1 MQRKIW
7 FFSSFSKIFLIS
19 VKTLTMVDSKQLS
32 NKTKSTP
39 NLSVQTRQA
48 SSQETPTTSGPNSD
62 QEDIVITIKKIIKE
76 RFDKHG
82 KKIDEMIKLH
92 LQSTNERLH
101 KISKDVIEVT
111 KSLEFTQSTQGEELG
126 SVKNDIEKLALDMK
140 ELENDLSDPNE
151 VSEN

>member
-1 MQRKIW
+1 
-7 FFSSFSKIFLIS
+7 
-19 VKTLTMVDSKQLS
+19 MVDSKQLS

-140 ELENDLSDPNE
+140 ELENDLSDPN
-151 VSEN
+151 

>member
-1 MQRKIW
+1 
-7 FFSSFSKIFLIS
+7 
-19 VKTLTMVDSKQLS
+19 MVDSKQLS

-48 SSQETPTTSGPNSD
+48 SSQETSTTSGPNSD

>member
-1 MQRKIW
+1 
-7 FFSSFSKIFLIS
+7 
-19 VKTLTMVDSKQLS
+19 MVDSKQLS

>member
-1 MQRKIW
+1 
-7 FFSSFSKIFLIS
+7 
-19 VKTLTMVDSKQLS
+19 MVDSKQLS
-32 NKTKSTP
+32 NKTKSTT

>member
-1 MQRKIW
+1 
-7 FFSSFSKIFLIS
+7 
-19 VKTLTMVDSKQLS
+19 MVDSKQLS

-48 SSQETPTTSGPNSD
+48 SSQETPTISGPNSD

-126 SVKNDIEKLALDMK
+126 NVKNDIEKLALDMK

>member
-1 MQRKIW
+1 
-7 FFSSFSKIFLIS
+7 
-19 VKTLTMVDSKQLS
+19 MVDSKQLS

-48 SSQETPTTSGPNSD
+48 SSQENPTTSGPNSD

>member
-1 MQRKIW
+1 
-7 FFSSFSKIFLIS
+7 
-19 VKTLTMVDSKQLS
+19 MVDSKQLS
-32 NKTKSTP
+32 NNIKSTP
-39 NLSVQTRQA
+39 NLSVQNRQA

-101 KISKDVIEVT
+101 KISKHVIKVT
-111 KSLEFTQSTQGEELG
+111 KSLEFTRSTQGEELAQSTQGEELG
-126 SVKNDIEKLALDMK
+126 SVKNDIEKSVPDMK

>member
-1 MQRKIW
+1 
-7 FFSSFSKIFLIS
+7 
-19 VKTLTMVDSKQLS
+19 MVDSKQLS

-48 SSQETPTTSGPNSD
+48 SSQETPTISGPNSD
-62 QEDIVITIKKIIKE
+62 QEDIVTTIKKIIKE

>member
-1 MQRKIW
+1 
-7 FFSSFSKIFLIS
+7 
-19 VKTLTMVDSKQLS
+19 MVDSKQLS
-32 NKTKSTP
+32 NITKSTP

-48 SSQETPTTSGPNSD
+48 SSQETPTISGPNSD

>member
-1 MQRKIW
+1 
-7 FFSSFSKIFLIS
+7 
-19 VKTLTMVDSKQLS
+19 MVDSKQLS

-48 SSQETPTTSGPNSD
+48 SSQETPTISGPNSD

>member
-1 MQRKIW
+1 
-7 FFSSFSKIFLIS
+7 
-19 VKTLTMVDSKQLS
+19 MVDSKQLS

-48 SSQETPTTSGPNSD
+48 SSQQTPTTSGPNSD

>member
-1 MQRKIW
+1 
-7 FFSSFSKIFLIS
+7 
-19 VKTLTMVDSKQLS
+19 MVDSKQLS

-126 SVKNDIEKLALDMK
+126 CVKNDIEKLALDMK

>member
-1 MQRKIW
+1 
-7 FFSSFSKIFLIS
+7 
-19 VKTLTMVDSKQLS
+19 MVDSKQLS
-32 NKTKSTP
+32 NKTKSSP

-62 QEDIVITIKKIIKE
+62 QEDIVITIKE

>member
-1 MQRKIW
+1 
-7 FFSSFSKIFLIS
+7 
-19 VKTLTMVDSKQLS
+19 MVDSKQLS

-82 KKIDEMIKLH
+82 KKIDEMIKLY

>member
-1 MQRKIW
+1 
-7 FFSSFSKIFLIS
+7 
-19 VKTLTMVDSKQLS
+19 MVDSKQLS

-48 SSQETPTTSGPNSD
+48 SSQETPTISGPNSD

-101 KISKDVIEVT
+101 KTSKDVIEVT

>member
-1 MQRKIW
+1 
-7 FFSSFSKIFLIS
+7 
-19 VKTLTMVDSKQLS
+19 MVDSQQLS

>member
-1 MQRKIW
+1 
-7 FFSSFSKIFLIS
+7 
-19 VKTLTMVDSKQLS
+19 MVDSKQLS
-32 NKTKSTP
+32 NKTKSSP